1 MVKTNKDIGKT
12 GEDLSVEFL
21 LNNGFKIIERNYRY
35 KHFEIDIIA
44 EKNNCLHFIEVKYR
58 KTNNY
63 GYPETFV
70 SNSQKERIKTASENF
85 ILEKK
90 WKGNILFD
98 IIAIENNNK
107 TITIFEDAY

>member
-12 GEDLSVEFL
+12 GEDLSVDYL

-35 KHFEIDIIA
+35 KHCEIDIIA

-58 KTNNY
+58 KTNTY

-70 SNSQKERIKTASENF
+70 SNNQKERIKTASDNYIF
-85 ILEKK
+85 EKS
-90 WKGNILFD
+90 WEWNISFD
-98 IIAIENNNK
+98 IISIEENNNS
-107 TITIFEDAY
+107 IIFFEDAY